1 MRHIRLPAATI
12 LIFLAIEFLD
22 ELAGG
27 VGSAAWPLVRNDLN
41 LTYVQIGLLLSVPGI
56 VSSFVEPFI
65 GILGDVGYRRILVI
79 GGGVAFAAALGL
91 VSVSQGFIVLL
102 IGWMVYY
109 PASGAFVSLS
119 QASLMDSAPSRREQ
133 NMVRWEFV
141 GWVGYALG
149 PLALMA
155 AIAVGLGWRIAFL
168 SMAAIT
174 VPAIIAVSRIPIGP
188 RRNEPDLK
196 APSFADGV
204 RTAIKALKRFRV
216 IKWLALLQASDLMLA
231 IFSSFLALYMVDVSG
246 VSESKAALTLSVWL
260 GVSLLGNLFL
270 IPLLERMRGL
280 TYLQFSVIA
289 VLALYPAFL
298 LVSSFEMKLI
308 VVGLLGFASAGWYSI
323 LQGHAYSSLPG
334 RSGTIVALGNVF
346 GIFASLIPL
355 GLGLVSAVWGL
366 NTAMWLLLAGPVVL
380 LFGLSQGGMRGSR
393 K

>member
-1 MRHIRLPAATI
+1 
-12 LIFLAIEFLD
+12 
-22 ELAGG
+22 
-27 VGSAAWPLVRNDLN
+27 
-41 LTYVQIGLLLSVPGI
+41 
-56 VSSFVEPFI
+56 
-65 GILGDVGYRRILVI
+65 
-79 GGGVAFAAALGL
+79 
-91 VSVSQGFIVLL
+91 
-102 IGWMVYY
+102 
-109 PASGAFVSLS
+109 
-119 QASLMDSAPSRREQ
+119 
-133 NMVRWEFV
+133 
-141 GWVGYALG
+141 
-149 PLALMA
+149 
-155 AIAVGLGWRIAFL
+155 
-168 SMAAIT
+168 
-174 VPAIIAVSRIPIGP
+174 
-188 RRNEPDLK
+188 
-196 APSFADGV
+196 
-204 RTAIKALKRFRV
+204 
-216 IKWLALLQASDLMLA
+216 MLA

-366 NTAMWLLLAGPVVL
+366 NTAMWLLLAGPIVL
-380 LFGLSQGGMRGSR
+380 LFGLSQGGMRGS
-393 K
+393 KK